1 MSIAGLILAGGRA
14 QRLGGGDKPLTL
26 LGGRPIL
33 ERLVA
38 VLAPQVSAL
47 AVSANGDP
55 GRFAGFGLPVLA
67 DPLPDY
73 PGPLAGLLAGLEW
86 ASKLTGVK
94 VLLSVA
100 GDTPFLPADLG
111 AHLSQAVEAGAP
123 AAIACSGGRRHPVIG
138 LWSISLAGELRRF
151 LVEEGERKAGLWA
164 ERAGAVTVEWPDQ
177 PFDPFFNINRPGDL
191 DLAQQMMEQ
200 WNGAAGGGKRTDH
213 A

>member
-1 MSIAGLILAGGRA
+1 MTIAGLILAGGRA
-14 QRLGGGDKPLTL
+14 RRLGGGDKPLTP

-38 VLAPQVSAL
+38 VLTPQVSAL
-47 AVSANGDP
+47 AISANGDP
-55 GRFAGFGLPVLA
+55 ERFAGFGLPVLP

-94 VLLSVA
+94 ALLSVA
-100 GDTPFLPADLG
+100 GDTPFLPADL
-111 AHLSQAVEAGAP
+111 ANRLSLAGGS
-123 AAIACSGGRRHPVIG
+123 AAIASSGGRRHPVIG
-138 LWSISLAGELRRF
+138 LWSTSLAGELRRF
-151 LVEEGERKAGLWA
+151 LVEEGERKAGFWA
-164 ERAGAVTVEWPDQ
+164 ERAGAVTVDWSDQ

-191 DLAQQMMEQ
+191 DLAQEMMEQ
-200 WNGAAGGGKRTDH
+200 WSGTAGGGKRTDH